1 MVPLIDLSPSDATK
15 NQYGLYQPLLPA
27 VHSSSRPI
35 CLLRSESDRGVTCS
49 FILSLEMKD
58 EKQ

>member
-1 MVPLIDLSPSDATK
+1 MDYT
-15 NQYGLYQPLLPA
+15 NHCHQPYTHP
-27 VHSSSRPI
+27 VVQS
-35 CLLRSESDRGVTCS
+35 CLLRSESDRGVTYS

>member
-1 MVPLIDLSPSDATK
+1 MDYT
-15 NQYGLYQPLLPA
+15 NHCHQPYTHL
-27 VHSSSRPI
+27 VVQF